1 MEKEQGKY
9 NIQQTAFWMAIL
21 TLGAKVFGFIR
32 EMAMATFFGTN
43 FIVDAYVISQ
53 AVPVILFGAFFTA
66 VATAYMPL
74 LSQRLENNGEEAG
87 SNYTS
92 QIMRILFGFSSASAF
107 LGVLFSDQLVSI
119 LAPGFYGETAEL
131 TSFFLRV
138 TFAYV
143 IFSSLGSILD
153 NYLQYKQTFIPQI
166 FVLYMNNIVIIM
178 VIVISAYTSYYF
190 LAFGILISYGI
201 RLLVLGRLAKV
212 RGFHYNSSGGNLK
225 ENIKKITMLGIPV
238 FVGSEMQQIN
248 IFVDRSLAS
257 RLPEGSIAALNYA
270 NTLNNMIM
278 ALSVTILIT
287 LIYPRLNQA
296 NARDQI
302 AQFYKYI
309 RQGLILIVMV
319 ALPFS
324 LGAIL
329 YSNDLVQIVY
339 ERGAFDINASKL
351 TAVAY
356 LFYSAGLLFVAVN
369 QLMLRGYYALHDT
382 RTPMVIAGFGVI
394 VNIVLNL
401 LLVGP
406 MAHGGLALATS
417 IAAMTNSILFIIFFN
432 RKSREHKLID
442 NVGIYIKIIVSSVVS
457 VGFSKV
463 IFLGLEQMEWL
474 PLVVVLGLSVLMAV
488 ALYGLMLKAFHVE
501 ELQLIKKL
509 FDRGKKS

>member
-1 MEKEQGKY
+1 MNKPKH
-9 NIQQTAFWMAIL
+9 NIAQTAFFMALL
-21 TLGAKVFGFIR
+21 TLGSKVFGFLR
-32 EMAMATFFGTN
+32 EMAMATFFGAN
-43 FIVDAYVISQ
+43 YVVDAYVMSQ
-53 AVPVILFGAFFTA
+53 AVPGIIFAAFFTA
-66 VATAYMPL
+66 IATAYMPL
-74 LSQRLENNGEEAG
+74 LAERIESKGEKEG
-87 SNYTS
+87 SLYTS
-92 QIMRILFGFSSASAF
+92 QVLRILFVFSSIAAI
-107 LGVLFSDQLVSI
+107 LGILFANQLVAV
-119 LAPGFYGETAEL
+119 LAPGFSGETAKL
-131 TSFFLRV
+131 TTFFLKV
-138 TFAYV
+138 TFSYIV
-143 IFSSLGSILD
+143 FSSAAGIFD
-153 NYLQYKQTFIPQI
+153 NYLQYKRTFIPQI
-166 FVLYMNNIVIIM
+166 FTLYIHNIVLISVII
-178 VIVISAYTSYYF
+178 ISAYTSHYF
-190 LAFGILISYGI
+190 LAFGMLISYVI
-201 RLLVLGRLAKV
+201 RVFIFWILAKF
-212 RGFHYNSSGGNLK
+212 RGFRYSSSGENLK
-225 ENIKKITMLGIPV
+225 KTIKKIVALGVPV

-296 NARDQI
+296 NARKQI

-309 RQGLILIVMV
+309 KQGLVLIVMV

-329 YSNDLVQIVY
+329 YSNELVQIVY

-351 TAVAY
+351 TAGAY
-356 LFYSAGLLFVAVN
+356 LFYSMGLLFVAVN

-417 IAAMTNSILFIIFFN
+417 IAAMTNSVLFIIFFN
-432 RKSREHKLID
+432 RKSKENKLID
-442 NVGIYIKIIVSSVVS
+442 DVGIYVKIIVSSMVS

-463 IFLGLEQMEWL
+463 AFLGLEQMEWL

-488 ALYGLMLKAFHVE
+488 ALYGIMLKAFHVE

-509 FDRGKKS
+509 FDKGKKA